1 MSTDPKALY
10 QALILDHAKR
20 PRREG
25 PLSGATHEAT
35 KANPLCGD
43 LVTVRLRVEDGVI
56 RDARFEAKGCMI
68 AKASASILVDTIAG
82 LAVAEA
88 ASLEATLQALASAP
102 APPSDA
108 GPLEPLRGVR
118 GFPARVGCA
127 TLAWSCLKDALLTG
141 SRSCSGS

>member
-1 MSTDPKALY
+1 MTTDAKTLY
-10 QALILDHAKR
+10 QALILDHAHH

-25 PLSGATHEAT
+25 PLAGATHEAT
-35 KANPLCGD
+35 MANPLCGD
-43 LVTVRLRVEDGVI
+43 VVTVRLCIEDGFI

-68 AKASASILVDTIAG
+68 AKASASILVETIAG
-82 LAVAEA
+82 RSVAEA

-102 APPSDA
+102 TPPSDA

-127 TLAWSCLKDALLTG
+127 TLAWSCLKQALEGGAVSL
-141 SRSCSGS
+141 